1 MSFISRKYTIFKSI
15 LFLFCHN
22 KSILYM
28 SKYITLQM
36 YNKQKETK
44 DHTKKDHTKK
54 ETLNHQVNK
63 KETNEFIKIDDET
76 LLMLFSI

>member
-1 MSFISRKYTIFKSI
+1 
-15 LFLFCHN
+15 
-22 KSILYM
+22 M

-36 YNKQKETK
+36 YNKQKKTK

-63 KETNEFIKIDDET
+63 KETNEFLKIDDET
-76 LLMLFSI
+76 LLILFSI